1 MQYEL
6 VGSFRLTRLL
16 TAGFAFPYS
25 SLEKVARLTTTKVEL
40 LIFSTL
46 ESVLPT
52 IKDIFVLMLAYCSA
66 CCPHSDVMKS
76 HECRTG
82 VEM

>member
-1 MQYEL
+1 M
-6 VGSFRLTRLL
+6 
-16 TAGFAFPYS
+16 
-25 SLEKVARLTTTKVEL
+25 KVARLTTTKVKL

-52 IKDIFVLMLAYCSA
+52 IKDISILVVVYYSA
-66 CCPHSDVMKS
+66 CCLHSNVMKS